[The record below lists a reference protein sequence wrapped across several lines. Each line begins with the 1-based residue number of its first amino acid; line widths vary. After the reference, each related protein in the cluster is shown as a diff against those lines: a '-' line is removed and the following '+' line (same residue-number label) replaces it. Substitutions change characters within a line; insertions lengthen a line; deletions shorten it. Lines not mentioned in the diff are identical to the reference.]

1 MHRGIHA
8 CMDAS
13 IEVITEV
20 LLEVKVTKVARRTI
34 SSRSWRSEAWI
45 ATPLMALACVADIL
59 CQCRVEIGAN
69 LGARRDLSCLL
80 V

>member
-1 MHRGIHA
+1 MN
-8 CMDAS
+8 AS

-34 SSRSWRSEAWI
+34 SARSWRSEAWI

-59 CQCRVEIGAN
+59 CQ
-69 LGARRDLSCLL
+69 S
-80 V
+80 